1 MRPCP
6 HACRLHAARADNPG
20 NTGQPRA
27 GKPAGTTGHRP
38 GGTGIAVKGAIM
50 PVYLSDAFSLQMQGE
65 NDCSARRVTLDEAKN
80 AILSLVRGTYIDRK
94 SEKDGSDAIV
104 ALTAQSCVGHA
115 DIAAVLAALI
125 GFDVPVNR
133 VQVSLKPGDVLV
145 VGLPD
150 GARIEWYIV
159 SCRKAG
165 AIVELEEIR
174 SALAN
179 AAADFEWPNVGEKS
193 LRAVVE
199 KHFPQYFCENAY
211 D

>member
-1 MRPCP
+1 
-6 HACRLHAARADNPG
+6 
-20 NTGQPRA
+20 
-27 GKPAGTTGHRP
+27 
-38 GGTGIAVKGAIM
+38 M
-50 PVYLSDAFSLQMQGE
+50 PKIYLSNEYSLQMQGE

-104 ALTAQSCVGHA
+104 ALTAQSCVGNA
-115 DIAAVLAALI
+115 DIAAVMSGLI

-133 VQVSLKPGDVLV
+133 VEVTLKPGDVLV
-145 VGLPD
+145 VGQYV

-165 AIVELEEIR
+165 TIAMFEEIR
-174 SALAN
+174 SDLAK
-179 AAADFEWPNVGEKS
+179 AAADFEWPDIGEKS

-199 KHFPQYFCENAY
+199 KYFPQYFSENAY

>member
-1 MRPCP
+1 MS
-6 HACRLHAARADNPG
+6 
-20 NTGQPRA
+20 
-27 GKPAGTTGHRP
+27 
-38 GGTGIAVKGAIM
+38 
-50 PVYLSDAFSLQMQGE
+50 VYLSNTYSLQMQGE

-104 ALTAQSCVGHA
+104 ALTAQSCIGHA
-115 DIAAVLAALI
+115 DIAAAMSGLI

-133 VQVSLKPGDVLV
+133 VSVSLKPGDVLV
-145 VGLPD
+145 VGTF
-150 GARIEWYIV
+150 GTTSEIEWYIV

-165 AIVELEEIR
+165 AIVKLEEIR
-174 SALAN
+174 SDLAN

-199 KHFPQYFCENAY
+199 KHFPEYFSENAY